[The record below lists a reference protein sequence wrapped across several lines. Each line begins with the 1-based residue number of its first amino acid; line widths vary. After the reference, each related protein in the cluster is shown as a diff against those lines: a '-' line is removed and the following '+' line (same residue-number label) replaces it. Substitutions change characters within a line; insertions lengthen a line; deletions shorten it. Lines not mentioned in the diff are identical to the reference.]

1 MCMYICLHTC
11 VYIYISVN
19 ICLYIFFHLTAQR
32 SGIPLRQLAG
42 SNSGLCR
49 SPHLL
54 TKSAPIYIYIC
65 IYIYTYIYMYI
76 YIHIMYIRI
85 YTYIYVCIYLYIMY
99 IYNMY

>member
-1 MCMYICLHTC
+1 MCMYICLHT
-11 VYIYISVN
+11 YIYISVN

-54 TKSAPIYIYIC
+54 TKSAPIFVYVYIYTYIC
-65 IYIYTYIYMYI
+65 IYIYIHIIYIYV
-76 YIHIMYIRI
+76 YIHIYICMYIFI
-85 YTYIYVCIYLYIMY
+85 YYVY